1 MADKVRLGIIGT
13 SNWAELMY
21 LSTLRDHPDVEL
33 VALCGRSAAR
43 LSDLA
48 ERFGIPGTHGDYRDL
63 LARRDLDAVAVV
75 VPDDLHKE
83 IVLAAIGHG
92 LHVLCEKPLANSAA
106 DAREMLDAATK
117 AGVKHMVLFTWRW
130 QPHFQYVKSLIDDGA
145 FGRLYRTQLAFIT
158 NFAHDGL
165 YQWRL
170 DPRRANGVLADLGSH
185 MFDLSRWLCGDEIVS
200 LSGDLGTAVSR
211 THIAGHGTGPSN
223 NDFAHVVF
231 RYASGC
237 QGVVDVTNVSHD
249 GDRIVQHVLRIEG
262 EKASLELDHVVF
274 GTEEDLRMRMFRA
287 GEPSVDI
294 SVPPEFYGAASRD
307 ALSVYSAQPVAVRGF
322 VSALSNRTDPAPTF
336 EDGWRAQ
343 ALVDAALLSDSER
356 RWIHVDYHP
365 IARHNGTAWNE
376 G

>member
-1 MADKVRLGIIGT
+1 MAEKVRLGIVGT

-21 LSTLRDHPDVEL
+21 LNTLRDHPDVEL
-33 VALCGRSAAR
+33 VALCGRNPAR

-48 ERFGIPGTHGDYRDL
+48 ERFGFRGTHRDYRDL
-63 LARRDLDAVAVV
+63 LARADLDAVAVV

-83 IVLAAIGHG
+83 IVLAAIARG
-92 LHVLCEKPLANSAA
+92 LHVLCEKPLANSVA

-117 AGVKHMVLFTWRW
+117 AGVRHMVLFTWRW
-130 QPHFQYVKSLIDDGA
+130 QPHYQYVKSLVDAGA

-170 DPRRANGVLADLGSH
+170 DPERANGVLGDLGSH

-200 LSGDLGTAVSR
+200 LSSDLGTAVPR
-211 THIAGHGTGPSN
+211 THLAGHGTGASN

-249 GDRIVQHVLRIEG
+249 GDRIVQHIMRIEG
-262 EKASLELDHVVF
+262 EKASLELEHVLF
-274 GTEEDLRMRMFRA
+274 GAGAGLRLRMA
-287 GEPSVDI
+287 KSGEPSVDL
-294 SVPPEFYGAASRD
+294 SVPAEFYGAASRD
-307 ALSVYSAQPVAVRGF
+307 ALSVYTAQPVGVRGF
-322 VSALSNRTDPAPTF
+322 VSALRDRIQPTPGF

-343 ALVDAALLSDSER
+343 ALVDAALLSGLER
-356 RWIHVDYHP
+356 RWIHVDYQQTGSNRG
-365 IARHNGTAWNE
+365 ALNE